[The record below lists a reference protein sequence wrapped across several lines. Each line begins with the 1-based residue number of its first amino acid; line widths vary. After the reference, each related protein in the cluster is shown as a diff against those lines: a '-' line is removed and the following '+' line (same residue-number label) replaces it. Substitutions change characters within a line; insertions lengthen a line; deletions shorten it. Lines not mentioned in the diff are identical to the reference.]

1 MNLEGKVAIVTGSS
15 SGIGEATARS
25 LAGAAAK
32 VVVNSKSSAERGRS
46 VAASIPGATYVQ
58 ADIAL
63 DEEARWLVDTTLERW
78 GRLDVLVNNAGTTE
92 YIAHDDLESVTDDV
106 WDRILHV
113 NLLGAWHVTRAA
125 VPALRADGGGSV
137 VNVSSLAG
145 TIVAGS
151 SIPYAVSKAALN
163 HLTRLLAKALAPEIR
178 VNAVAPGLVADTPW
192 NQEWIESAT
201 ASWEAVNPLGRVEV
215 SADVV
220 PTILHLLTADY
231 ITGQVVAVDG
241 GHSLL

>member
-1 MNLEGKVAIVTGSS
+1 VNLEGKVAIVTGSS

-25 LAGAAAK
+25 LAGAGAK

-46 VAASIPGATYVQ
+46 VAASIPDAIYAQ
-58 ADIAL
+58 ADIAR
-63 DEEARWLVDTTLERW
+63 DESARWLVDATLERW

-125 VPALRADGGGSV
+125 VSALRSDGGGSV

-151 SIPYAVSKAALN
+151 SIPYAVSKAALD
-163 HLTRLLAKALAPEIR
+163 HLTRLLAKSLAPAIR

-192 NQEWIESAT
+192 NQDWIESARK
-201 ASWEAVNPLGRVEV
+201 SWEAVNPLRRVAV
-215 SADVV
+215 PDDVV

-231 ITGQVVAVDG
+231 MTGQVVAIDG